1 MTQEEIVRTLRS
13 LKSKYHNDGIE
24 ILGLFGSYAR
34 GDASEKSDVDVLI
47 ELQDG
52 TTHIYEKKSHLKNEL
67 ESLLHTSVDIVRQKY
82 LKPYAKEIVLSETVY
97 V

>member
-1 MTQEEIVRTLRS
+1 MTQEEIITTLRS
-13 LKSKYHNDGIE
+13 LKSKYHDDGIE

-34 GDASEKSDVDVLI
+34 GEASAKSDVDVLI

-52 TTHIYEKKSHLKNEL
+52 VTHIYEKKSHLKKEL
-67 ESLLHTSVDIVRQKY
+67 ESLLHTPVDIVRQKY
-82 LKPYAKEIVLSETVY
+82 LKPYAKEMVLNETIY

>member
-1 MTQEEIVRTLRS
+1 MTQKEIISTLRS
-13 LKSKYHNDGIE
+13 LKSKYRNDGIE

-34 GDASEKSDVDVLI
+34 GEASERSDVDVLI

-52 TTHIYEKKSHLKNEL
+52 ITQIYEKKSHLKKEL
-67 ESLLHTSVDIVRQKY
+67 ESLLHTPVDIVRQKY
-82 LKPYAKEIVLSETVY
+82 LKPYAKEIVLSETAY